1 MLNHESRMSFIEKA
15 VSGLESENYAV
26 KLKVDDIKGQYQC
39 NINIMGIPEQEK
51 GGKPTEFVQVL
62 IPKLLGEGRFNSL
75 AVTD

>member
-1 MLNHESRMSFIEKA
+1 MLDYEGRMSCLEKA
-15 VSGLESENYAV
+15 VSGLESENGTV

-39 NINIMGIPEQEK
+39 NINIMGIPEQDK

-62 IPKLLGEGRFNSL
+62 IPKLLGEGSFNSL